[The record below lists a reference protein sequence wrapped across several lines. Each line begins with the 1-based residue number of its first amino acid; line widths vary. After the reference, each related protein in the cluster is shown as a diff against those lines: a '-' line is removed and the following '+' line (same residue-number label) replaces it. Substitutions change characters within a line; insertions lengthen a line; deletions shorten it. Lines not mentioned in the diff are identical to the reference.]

1 MWNTFCRLDGMGF
14 SLYNFVFFKY
24 SFEIF
29 EQQEKD
35 NSILQQAITDY
46 ENKVFFTWFHCCLN
60 FVYFKRETC
69 PGGGGQLFKSIGFDF
84 FSKNRFLLKLWNS
97 IN

>member
-1 MWNTFCRLDGMGF
+1 MGF

-46 ENKVFFTWFHCCLN
+46 ENKVFFT
-60 FVYFKRETC
+60 
-69 PGGGGQLFKSIGFDF
+69 
-84 FSKNRFLLKLWNS
+84 
-97 IN
+97 